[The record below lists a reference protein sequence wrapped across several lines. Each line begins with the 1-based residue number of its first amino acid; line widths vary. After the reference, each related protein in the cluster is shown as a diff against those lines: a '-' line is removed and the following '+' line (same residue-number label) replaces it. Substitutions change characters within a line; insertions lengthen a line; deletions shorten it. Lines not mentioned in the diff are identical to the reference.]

1 MATLSIR
8 CLNVKL
14 KYHLKHGD
22 TLRVESENNTRSLL
36 LSVFDC
42 IRLSDRHSSVTQIE
56 IKISSDNHLSD
67 LDSEN
72 NIYLLLTALLSFLRA
87 EKSIK

>member
-42 IRLSDRHSSVTQIE
+42 IRLSDRHIR
-56 IKISSDNHLSD
+56 
-67 LDSEN
+67 
-72 NIYLLLTALLSFLRA
+72 ALHRLKL
-87 EKSIK
+87 K

>member
-22 TLRVESENNTRSLL
+22 TLRVESENKHEIAAAE
-36 LSVFDC
+36 C
-42 IRLSDRHSSVTQIE
+42 IRL
-56 IKISSDNHLSD
+56 
-67 LDSEN
+67 
-72 NIYLLLTALLSFLRA
+72 Y
-87 EKSIK
+87 SIVR